1 MLQSE
6 ADFARIIVG
15 GRWLVNGQ
23 YLTTRLRQPNFNPA
37 MGKTTKTTLWVRLSG
52 LPLDYY
58 GQEILTRI
66 GNHLWKFLKI
76 DARTLMLVCESLC
89 ESEYPTTPC
98 TCCLYG
104 QVPYVVFGHS
114 KDVLPAVGVTV
125 GGNTGT
131 ARYTMPNQ
139 KEALTSCTKG
149 AALGFYMR

>member
-37 MGKTTKTTLWVRLSG
+37 MGKTTKTTLWVRLSS

-76 DARTLMLVCESLC
+76 DARKLMLVCESLC
-89 ESEYPTTPC
+89 ESEYLTTPC
-98 TCCLYG
+98 TCCLYR
-104 QVPYVVFGHS
+104 QVPY
-114 KDVLPAVGVTV
+114 AVSPKGVAFHFCC
-125 GGNTGT
+125 GLIG
-131 ARYTMPNQ
+131 YTLSSCP
-139 KEALTSCTKG
+139 KEKISFRVESFSFVCK
-149 AALGFYMR
+149 